1 MTSTKERT
9 WLLGDTETEK
19 KTQDAERKAITD
31 LKQEVGKRKKMQH
44 GCRQKG
50 TKKATEMTLSLYRKK
65 TQQETKKL
73 VKIKT

>member
-1 MTSTKERT
+1 MTSTKART
-9 WLLGDTETEK
+9 WLLGDTETR
-19 KTQDAERKAITD
+19 DAERKAITD

-50 TKKATEMTLSLYRKK
+50 TKKAKEMTLSVYRIPP
-65 TQQETKKL
+65 QETKKL

>member
-50 TKKATEMTLSLYRKK
+50 TKKATEMTLGVYRKK
-65 TQQETKKL
+65 KPPTRNQKVGKN
-73 VKIKT
+73 

>member
-1 MTSTKERT
+1 MTSTKART
-9 WLLGDTETEK
+9 WLLTETR
-19 KTQDAERKAITD
+19 DAERKAITD

-50 TKKATEMTLSLYRKK
+50 TKKATEMTLSVYRIPP
-65 TQQETKKL
+65 QETKKL

>member
-9 WLLGDTETEK
+9 WLLGDTETR
-19 KTQDAERKAITD
+19 DAERKAITD

-50 TKKATEMTLSLYRKK
+50 TKKATEMTLSVYWEKYPHKK
-65 TQQETKKL
+65 PKSW
-73 VKIKT
+73 

>member
-31 LKQEVGKRKKMQH
+31 LKREVGKRKKMQH

-50 TKKATEMTLSLYRKK
+50 TKKATEMTLSLYWKKK
-65 TQQETKKL
+65 THKKP
-73 VKIKT
+73 KS